1 MSNQDVTSHH
11 RSGRGAFRLL
21 AAAGA
26 TAALALGLTVAPS
39 APATAADVP
48 DSFTI
53 SGSGYGHGVGMAQYG
68 AYQMAREG
76 RSPGQ
81 ILGHYYQGARNGAVR
96 TPRDIDVQVYGPD
109 PYGVDGYGDSG
120 PTRIDV
126 KGGTW
131 ALQAQGRTVARGSGP
146 VELSVRRGGLVVRTD
161 GRTHR
166 YDRMWLLWSGTPH
179 YRPDAAPSVAHVRGA
194 HGSYRWGRLQLSAS
208 AGVPNVVNRVPLN
221 GAYLF
226 GLAEMPAS
234 WGAHGGRAA
243 LEAQAIVARSF
254 ALLRSGQ
261 WKARCRCHVV
271 DDVRDQHFSG
281 FKNES
286 GASAGHW
293 IAAVKAT
300 RTSLTRARVLTW
312 SGRPVEA
319 HYFSSSGG
327 RTAHSE
333 DVWASEVPYERS
345 VADPYSLRAPGNGH
359 ASWSRRLTQKGAQ
372 RLFGLSEVASIKIAD
387 RYRSGQVAVL
397 VAKSPSGKSATV
409 RGSADHIRSV
419 VGKHTRGGNVPSSW
433 IDRVRSN

>member
-1 MSNQDVTSHH
+1 MSNQDVSSHH

-21 AAAGA
+21 AAVGT
-26 TAALALGLTVAPS
+26 TAALALALAVTPS
-39 APATAADVP
+39 GPAAADVP
-48 DSFTI
+48 GSFTI
-53 SGSGYGHGVGMAQYG
+53 TGSGYGHGVGMAQYG

-76 RSPGQ
+76 RTPGQ
-81 ILGHYYQGARNGAVR
+81 ILGHYYQGARNGSVT

-109 PYGVDGYGDSG
+109 PYGVPGYGDSG

-131 ALQAQGRTVARGSGP
+131 LLEAQGRAVARGSGP
-146 VELSVRRGGLVVRTD
+146 VEVSVRRGDLVVRAD

-166 YDRMWLLWSGTPH
+166 YDRMWLLWSGSPY
-179 YRPDAAPSVAHVRGA
+179 YRPGDALSVAQVQGA

-208 AGVPNVVNRVPLN
+208 GGVPNVVNRVPLN
-221 GAYLF
+221 GAYLY

-234 WGAHGGRAA
+234 WGAAGGRAA

-281 FKNES
+281 WKHEGS
-286 GASAGHW
+286 PSARHW
-293 IAAVKAT
+293 TDAVAAT
-300 RTSLTRARVLTW
+300 RDSLTRARVLTW

-327 RTAHSE
+327 RTANSE
-333 DVWASEVPYERS
+333 DVWASKVPYERS
-345 VADPYSLRAPGNGH
+345 VADPWSLRAPGNGY
-359 ASWSRRLTQKGAQ
+359 ASWGRLLTQENAQ
-372 RLFGLSEVASIKIAD
+372 RLFGLPEVASIKVAD
-387 RYRSGQVAVL
+387 RWASGQVAAL
-397 VAKSPSGKSATV
+397 VATSPSGKTATV
-409 RGSADHIRSV
+409 RGSADRIRSV
-419 VGKHTRGGNVPSSW
+419 VGKRTGAGDLPSSW
-433 IDRVRSN
+433 ISAVRSN